1 MKINIRNS
9 ITVAAIVMVGISS
22 PAFAGGVQVDDT
34 SLTDVL
40 VAKGILS
47 KGDVQAIEH
56 NKDGKL
62 KLEATLFLNT
72 TRKND
77 KVTIA
82 PVAQTETKT
91 TGLNVDRAYLTAKY
105 SFTDDWMAR
114 LTLDMAN
121 QSPVAGLSKDQA
133 VFVKYA
139 YVQGKLLGDAVVLRL
154 GQSHTPWIDYQEHQN
169 KHRYV
174 FKTFVDNYGF
184 ETSSDL
190 GIGLKGKLANGL
202 VGYWTTVTNGTG
214 YSNGNAQS
222 GNNGLDF
229 DARIS
234 LFPLEH
240 VSLDLQYVNGFRASK
255 TFKSNIGVAGRK
267 STMYQ
272 IQGTYITHDYGIGVG
287 YVNNKDVAKD
297 ATGYNV
303 KHGVT
308 TVTLAAA
315 NDKLESDGFYVWGRA
330 KLPINNIDLGMFGTY
345 EYLKNKTQ
353 QIIALAGNPEEKI
366 TRYVFGLE
374 YWPVKHIAFSAVA
387 DIENVDQL
395 AGVANN
401 KRNISKFGLYS
412 EVEF

>member
-1 MKINIRNS
+1 MKFNIRNS
-9 ITVAAIVMVGISS
+9 ITAAAIVMVGFSS
-22 PAFAGGVQVDDT
+22 PVFAGGVQVDNK

-40 VAKGILS
+40 VAKGVLS
-47 KGDVQAIEH
+47 KSEAKAIKH
-56 NKDGKL
+56 NNDGKL

-77 KVTIA
+77 KVTVA
-82 PVAQTETKT
+82 PAAQKETKT
-91 TGLNVDRAYLTAKY
+91 TGLDVDRAYITAKY
-105 SFTDDWMAR
+105 SFNDDWMAR
-114 LTLDMAN
+114 ITLDMAN
-121 QSPVAGLSKDQA
+121 QTAHAGLSKDQV

-139 YVQGKLLGDAVVLRL
+139 YVQGKLLGDAAVLRL
-154 GQSHTPWIDYQEHQN
+154 GQSHTPWIDMQEHQN

-190 GIGLKGKLANGL
+190 GIGLKGKLLDGL
-202 VGYWTTVTNGTG
+202 VGYWVTGTNGTG
-214 YSNGNAQS
+214 YSNGNVQS

-229 DARIS
+229 DSRIS
-234 LFPLEH
+234 LYPIDH

-255 TFKSNIGVAGRK
+255 TFKSDVGVAGVK
-267 STMYQ
+267 SKMYQ
-272 IQGTYITHDYGIGVG
+272 IQGTYITHDYGIGIG
-287 YVNNKDVAKD
+287 YVNNKDEARD
-297 ATGYNV
+297 AHGYTK

-315 NDKLESDGFYVWGRA
+315 GDQLESDGFYVWGRA
-330 KLPINNIDLGMFGTY
+330 KLPINNIDLGVFGNY

-353 QIIALAGNPEEKI
+353 QIVALAGNPEEKI

-395 AGVANN
+395 AGVAND
-401 KRNISKFGLYS
+401 KRDISKFGLYS